1 MCEAEKSGAVKNA
14 MFAAKEDAVRTRDDA
29 IPAYLR
35 DVSYG
40 SREMKAAREKY
51 LYPHDFGG
59 WVEQQY
65 LPDSLKDHVYYA
77 PTDNG
82 YEKTV
87 KAIRKGKGMPS

>member
-1 MCEAEKSGAVKNA
+1 MKNA
-14 MFAAKEDAVRTRDDA
+14 MFAAKDDAVHTRDDA

-40 SREMKAAREKY
+40 SREMKEAREKY

-65 LPDSLKDHVYYA
+65 LPDSLKDRVYYH
-77 PTDNG
+77 PTGNG
-82 YEKTV
+82 FEAQVRATRLRKG
-87 KAIRKGKGMPS
+87 IRKE

>member
-1 MCEAEKSGAVKNA
+1 
-14 MFAAKEDAVRTRDDA
+14 MFAAQKDAREQRDDA

-40 SREMKAAREKY
+40 SREMKAERGKY

-59 WVEQQY
+59 WVAQQY
-65 LPDSLKDHVYYA
+65 LPDSLKDRVYYS

-82 YEKTV
+82 YEHTV
-87 KAIRKGKGMPS
+87 REIRRKKGQE